1 MFKNPQ
7 LVCYE
12 RPFVYNF
19 NVTDGQIVKIY
30 VERQS
35 VVDILA
41 KEREVNLKRID
52 DMQQKTIRLEKAE
65 AVIGKKLRDTK
76 KKVAQ
81 LERAKAN
88 TEKELKNVK
97 NGWSFKI
104 GRVITW
110 LPRKLR

>member
-52 DMQQKTIRLEKAE
+52 DMQQKNNPLGKGRSSNWEE
-65 AVIGKKLRDTK
+65 ATRH
-76 KKVAQ
+76 
-81 LERAKAN
+81 
-88 TEKELKNVK
+88 
-97 NGWSFKI
+97 
-104 GRVITW
+104 
-110 LPRKLR
+110 